1 MAIMQEE
8 IFGPVLPILTWKNE
22 SEVYDIIELNKNPL
36 ALYIF
41 SNKRKNIKNYIANTK
56 AGSTAINDVVIQIA
70 NPELGFGGIGNSGM
84 GRANGKASF
93 DAFSNLRSFVDSTG
107 MINALLTFLLLQV
120 SNL

>member
-1 MAIMQEE
+1 MNKAIA
-8 IFGPVLPILTWKNE
+8 
-22 SEVYDIIELNKNPL
+22 DL

-93 DAFSNLRSFVDSTG
+93 DAFSNLRSFVNSTG
-107 MINALLTFLLLQV
+107 MINALPSPSLLLQV
-120 SNL
+120 SRNL